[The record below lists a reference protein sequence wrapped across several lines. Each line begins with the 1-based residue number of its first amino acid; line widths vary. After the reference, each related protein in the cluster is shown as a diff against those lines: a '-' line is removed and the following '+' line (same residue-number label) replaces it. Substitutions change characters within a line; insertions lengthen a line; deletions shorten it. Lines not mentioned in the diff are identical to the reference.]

1 MMRKLLTAATA
12 AVLAAALGFTAT
24 RADPLSVPANPTA
37 EIKPTVK
44 SAVVGPPAAHRIAP
58 LSRAT
63 EIEPTGRAIVLAAH
77 KGVLVRLP
85 RPAGTIFIADP
96 AVADVSVQSPS
107 VLYVK
112 AINPGETAL
121 YALDADQNVLLSA
134 PVRVVQDL
142 GRLRRALRVLAP
154 GDDIHLAAVDNS
166 IVLTGAVASAT
177 EAEKVRTLAA
187 QIAGETGGSIINRL
201 VVTTPN
207 QVYLRVKVAEVN
219 RTVLKEL
226 GINWQKLAGNLQ
238 FVTPGAPADALASS
252 FLQLG
257 LGAHNG
263 RTQATL
269 AALEQEGLLTTLAEP
284 NLTAVSGHPA
294 SFLAGGVF
302 YIPVPQPSGTGSGT
316 PFVTA
321 QPQNYGVQ
329 LQFTPTVI
337 DADHVS
343 LTVRPEVSELTTQG
357 SVTIDGT
364 TIPGLSVRRAETTV
378 ELASG
383 DSFALAGLLQNNV
396 TQTIR
401 KFPGLGDIPIL
412 GQLFRSEQFQRNET
426 ELVII
431 VTVYLVQPSETR
443 LATPVDGFVPPSD
456 AQRVMNGD
464 LYRQRLPVAT
474 TAPLGPSGQRLV
486 GPVGF
491 QLD

>member
-1 MMRKLLTAATA
+1 MIRTFI
-12 AVLAAALGFTAT
+12 AVAAAAIIAGLAPSVAA
-24 RADPLSVPANPTA
+24 RAADRVPLPRDGAPPGPVS
-37 EIKPTVK
+37 EI
-44 SAVVGPPAAHRIAP
+44 
-58 LSRAT
+58 L
-63 EIEPTGRAIVLAAH
+63 PTGRPIVLTAH

-85 RPAGTIFIADP
+85 RPASTIFIADP
-96 AVADVSVQSPS
+96 AVADVSVQTPS
-107 VLYVK
+107 ILYVK
-112 AINPGETAL
+112 AVHPGETAL
-121 YALDADQNVLLSA
+121 YALDSGQQVLLSA
-134 PVRVVQDL
+134 PVRVTQDL
-142 GRLRRALRVLAP
+142 GRLRRALHALVPGADIRV
-154 GDDIHLAAVDNS
+154 GSVDNS
-166 IVLTGAVASAT
+166 IVLTGAVASAAA
-177 EAEKVRTLAA
+177 AEKVRTLAA
-187 QIAGETGGSIINRL
+187 RIAGETNSPIINRM

-226 GINWQKLAGNLQ
+226 GIDWSKLAGNIR
-238 FVTPGAPADALASS
+238 FATPVNPTAAQNAAS
-252 FLQLG
+252 FLQFG
-257 LGAHNG
+257 LGGHNAH
-263 RTQATL
+263 TLATL
-269 AALEQEGLLTTLAEP
+269 TALESEGLLTTLAEP
-284 NLTAVSGHPA
+284 NLTAMSGHPA

-302 YIPVPQPSGTGSGT
+302 YIAVPQPSSNGTT

-357 SVTIDGT
+357 QVTIDGT

-396 TQTIR
+396 TQLLS

-412 GQLFRSEQFQRNET
+412 GQLFRSRSYQRNET

-431 VTVYLVQPSETR
+431 VTVYLVKPSQTR
-443 LATPVDGFVPPSD
+443 LAGPTDGFAPPHE
-456 AQRVMNGD
+456 AQQIVGGD
-464 LYRQRLPVAT
+464 LYRQRLPA
-474 TAPLGPSGQRLV
+474 AASGPLMPDGRGLV

-491 QLD
+491 RLD